1 MNDKIRPEHRQRAAY
16 VYVRQ
21 STQYQVRHHRE
32 GQQRQ
37 YELEPRARQL
47 GFAQVVIIDEDL
59 GRSGSGLQE
68 RPGFG
73 RLLAAVCQG
82 LAGAVLAL
90 EASRLARNN
99 RDWHH
104 LVDLC
109 ALTGTLLID
118 DDGIYDPKVLND
130 RLLLGLKGTMS
141 EFELGLMRQRAR
153 QAYLQKVKR
162 GEALWEV
169 PVGFVR
175 TRDGQIEQTPDRQ
188 VQQAIAMVFTQ
199 FRQLGS
205 ARQTLLWLRDER
217 LALPHTVAGS
227 AGQEVIWQA
236 ASLSRVHQ
244 VLRNPCYA
252 GAFAFGRTATR
263 MIVQDDRIR
272 RGASRRYRPQ
282 AEWEVLIV
290 DHHPGYIRWAE
301 YLENRAIMARNV
313 ARRES
318 ESSGAVKRGP
328 ALLSGLLRCGR
339 CGRKLHVGYSGSDG
353 KVGRYLCLGRRE
365 ERGSGSCFSMGRL
378 KVDQSVVEQVLAAIA
393 PGGIEAALQASEAS
407 AAADQEKHRAL
418 ELALERARYEA
429 QRARRQYD
437 LADPENRLVTGEL
450 ETRWNRALQSV
461 AELEQRMQTLTAAP
475 PTISAEQKR
484 QLLELGEELPR
495 VWDDPRT
502 SVELKKQIL
511 RTVIEEIMVQSAPES
526 PEHRLQIHWVGGV
539 HTELVVPRNRAGGT
553 SRQADGKVLELVGE
567 LVKVC
572 EDRMIAITLNRLGYR
587 TGQGNPWNQ
596 SRVGAFRHTHG
607 LPKFE
612 QRADWVTLEEAAR
625 VLAVSSKIVH
635 TLLRKEILPG
645 RQVVAFAPWV
655 IERKDLELPRVRAA
669 AQAARR
675 GRHVPS
681 TVVGHPELT
690 L

>member
-1 MNDKIRPEHRQRAAY
+1 MNDKIRPEHLKRAAY

-21 STQYQVRHHRE
+21 STTYQVRHHRE

-47 GFAQVVIIDEDL
+47 GFGQVVVIDEDL
-59 GRSGSGLQE
+59 GRSGSGMQE

-162 GEALWEV
+162 GEAMWEV

-175 TRDGQIEQTPDRQ
+175 AKDGRIEKTADRQ
-188 VQQAIAMVFTQ
+188 VQQAIEMVFTK

-205 ARQTLLWLRDER
+205 ARQTLIWLRDEQLTLPR
-217 LALPHTVAGS
+217 ALPGT
-227 AGQEVIWQA
+227 AGQELIWRA
-236 ASLSRVHQ
+236 PSLSRVHQ

-252 GAFAFGRTATR
+252 GAFAFGRTGTKT
-263 MIVQDDRIR
+263 ILTGDRIQ

-282 AEWEVLIV
+282 KEWEVLIL
-290 DHHPGYIRWAE
+290 DHHEGYIRWSE
-301 YLENRAIMARNV
+301 YLENRQIMATNV
-313 ARRES
+313 AKRET
-318 ESSGAVKRGP
+318 ESSGAIKKGP

-339 CGRKLHVGYSGSDG
+339 CGRKLQVGYSGSQG
-353 KVGRYLCLGRRE
+353 KVGRYLCQGRRE

-378 KVDQSVVEQVLAAIA
+378 KVDQMVVEQVLEAIA
-393 PGGIEAALQASEAS
+393 PGGIEAALQAEGVR
-407 AAADQEKHRAL
+407 AAADQEKRQAL
-418 ELALERARYEA
+418 ALALERARYEA
-429 QRARRQYD
+429 QRAKRQYD
-437 LADPENRLVTGEL
+437 LVDPENRLVASEL
-450 ETRWNRALQSV
+450 ETRWNTALQSV
-461 AELEQRMQTLTAAP
+461 TELESRVQTLTQAP
-475 PTISAEQKR
+475 PSISGEQTK
-484 QLLELGEELPR
+484 QLLELGEDLPR
-495 VWDDPRT
+495 LWNDPEAP
-502 SVELKKQIL
+502 VELKKQIL
-511 RTVIEEIMVQSAPES
+511 RTVIEQIVVQCAPES
-526 PEHRLQIHWVGGV
+526 TEYRLQIHWAGGV
-539 HTELVVPRNRAGGT
+539 HTELVVPRNKPGRH
-553 SRQADGKVLELVGE
+553 SRQADRKVLELVGE
-567 LVKVC
+567 LIKVC
-572 EDRMIAITLNRLGYR
+572 DDRMIAITLNRLGYR
-587 TGQGNPWNQ
+587 TGQGNNWSV

-607 LPKFE
+607 LARFE
-612 QRADWVTLEEAAR
+612 KREDWLTLEEAAR
-625 VLAVSSKIVH
+625 ALEVSH
-635 TLLRKEILPG
+635 TTVQTLIRKGILPA
-645 RQVVAFAPWV
+645 RQVIAFAPWV
-655 IERKDLELPRVRAA
+655 IERKNLELSAVRAA
-669 AQAARR
+669 VQAVQR
-675 GRHVPS
+675 GRRVPP
-681 TVVGHPELT
+681 TVVGQEELT